1 MDRSL
6 SAPTYDLAVIG
17 GGAAGLSAA
26 VGAAVLGAK
35 TVLVE
40 SARFG
45 GDCTWNGCVPS
56 KALLRAAS
64 AAADARVAMRFGIDA
79 APRIDG
85 ARVLERIRAVRE
97 RIYADADSP
106 AVLTAYGVDTVEAT
120 ARFID
125 PHTLALAGDA
135 PATLSARRFVI
146 ATGSRPLPFDLDVS
160 TIDPETIWDLSA
172 LPARML
178 VIGGGPVAVEIAQA
192 LARLAVRVTLVTDA
206 TRILER
212 DDVAAAAVVARA
224 LRADGVTIQT
234 ERRVVRATQTPN
246 GRLVTLSD
254 GTLVDV
260 DEIFVAI
267 GRAARI
273 DALGLE
279 HAGVTVRDGLI
290 AVNSR
295 CRTRAAHIYAVGD
308 CATTAR
314 FTHVAERMATVA
326 VMNAIVGFPTIFDR
340 EDITWTTFTEPE
352 LAQVGPTESELQ
364 RRGRAYRAES
374 FPFTRLDR
382 AIVDGAEDGFA
393 TILTT
398 PRGRVLGGTVVG
410 ARAGELIAEI
420 GLARARR
427 LPLTALSTTL
437 HVYPTYAMG
446 VRRAADAARIR
457 QRTPLVVRMLRIVRG
472 LRGTAP
478 SLDVLLPKR

>member
-1 MDRSL
+1 MERSL

-17 GGAAGLSAA
+17 GGAGGLTAA

-40 SARFG
+40 AARFG

-56 KALLRAAS
+56 KALLRAAA
-64 AAADARVAMRFGIDA
+64 AAADARGAMRYGIDA
-79 APRIDG
+79 LPRIDG

-97 RIYADADSP
+97 RLYAEADSP
-106 AVLTAYGVDTVEAT
+106 AVLATYGVETIHAT

-125 PHTLALAGDA
+125 PYTLALTGDA
-135 PATLSARRFVI
+135 PATLTARRFVI
-146 ATGSRPLPFDLDVS
+146 ATGSRPIPLDLDVP
-160 TIDPETIWDLSA
+160 TLDPETLWDRPT

-192 LARLAVRVTLVTDA
+192 LARLGVGVTLVTEA
-206 TRILER
+206 ARLLER
-212 DDVAAAAVVARA
+212 DDAAAAAVVARA
-224 LRADGVTIQT
+224 LQADGVTIVTQQ
-234 ERRVVRATQTPN
+234 RVARASQTPE
-246 GRLVTLSD
+246 GRTATLSD
-254 GTLVDV
+254 GTLVHV

-279 HAGVTVRDGLI
+279 CAGVAIREGLI
-290 AVNSR
+290 AVDAR

-326 VMNAIVGFPTIFDR
+326 VMNAVVGLPTRFDA
-340 EDITWTTFTEPE
+340 DDLAWTTFTEPE
-352 LAQVGPTESELQ
+352 LAQVGPTERELQ
-364 RRGRAYRAES
+364 QRGRSYRAET
-374 FPFTRLDR
+374 FPFSRLDR

-420 GLARARR
+420 ALARARR
-427 LPLTALSTTL
+427 LPLAALSTTL
-437 HVYPTYAMG
+437 HVYPTYALS

-457 QRTPLVVRMLRIVRG
+457 KRTPLVVRLLRLVRG

-478 SLDVLLPKR
+478 SLDVFVSKR